1 MIGKKP
7 SRNDWITRSLAV
19 AGASIRATSL
29 IEKKRWREIFV
40 AKLSLLLSYSTKFLP
55 FFIFYSDPWMRE
67 KVQGI
72 FKISPREFYNLWL
85 IIYRVQDT
93 CFIVLVFLYTA
104 LFKDLSLEI
113 LV

>member
-1 MIGKKP
+1 MA
-7 SRNDWITRSLAV
+7 RNIC
-19 AGASIRATSL
+19 
-29 IEKKRWREIFV
+29 REIIAASF
-40 AKLSLLLSYSTKFLP
+40 LFYEGFYEFLP

-72 FKISPREFYNLWL
+72 FEISPREFYNLRL